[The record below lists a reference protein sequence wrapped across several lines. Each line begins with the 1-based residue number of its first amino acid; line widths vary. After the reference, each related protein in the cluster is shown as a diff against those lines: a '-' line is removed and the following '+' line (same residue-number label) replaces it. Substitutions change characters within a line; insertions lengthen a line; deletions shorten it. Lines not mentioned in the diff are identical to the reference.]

1 MCRALLARPLPA
13 HAMETAIFPELIV
26 LTGLLAMSAGALDA
40 ARRHLP
46 RLVLMLA
53 LLFGLQGCR
62 DGYPEGDEPLLP
74 SAAEMSPEQRLEQLA
89 VLGSDASPHQIWR
102 YALQPGCRLQVEHR
116 PRRWFSDAQSVEVG
130 LERTEIRID
139 AVEDSEG
146 EHFRVVARPGP
157 DQPHTVADEVMLL
170 DHGSW
175 PDAVQFRALL
185 LHLQKDCRADRLG
198 SAWTWT
204 SPDT

>member
-13 HAMETAIFPELIV
+13 YAMETAIFPELIV
-26 LTGLLAMSAGALDA
+26 LTGLLAMSAGALA
-40 ARRHLP
+40 TARRHSP

-62 DGYPEGDEPLLP
+62 EGYPEGDEPLLS
-74 SAAEMSPEQRLEQLA
+74 SAAEMNADQRLEQLA

-116 PRRWFSDAQSVEVG
+116 PRRWFSDAQSVEIS
-130 LERTEIRID
+130 LDRTEIRID
-139 AVEDSEG
+139 AIEDSEV
-146 EHFRVVARPGP
+146 EHFRVIARPGP
-157 DQPHTVADEVMLL
+157 DQPRATADEVMLL

-175 PDAVQFRALL
+175 PDAIQFRALL
-185 LHLQKDCRADRLG
+185 IHLQKDCRDDRISWRSG
-198 SAWTWT
+198 TAAT
-204 SPDT
+204 

>member
-62 DGYPEGDEPLLP
+62 G
-74 SAAEMSPEQRLEQLA
+74 M
-89 VLGSDASPHQIWR
+89 
-102 YALQPGCRLQVEHR
+102 
-116 PRRWFSDAQSVEVG
+116 
-130 LERTEIRID
+130 
-139 AVEDSEG
+139 
-146 EHFRVVARPGP
+146 
-157 DQPHTVADEVMLL
+157 
-170 DHGSW
+170 
-175 PDAVQFRALL
+175 
-185 LHLQKDCRADRLG
+185 
-198 SAWTWT
+198 
-204 SPDT
+204 